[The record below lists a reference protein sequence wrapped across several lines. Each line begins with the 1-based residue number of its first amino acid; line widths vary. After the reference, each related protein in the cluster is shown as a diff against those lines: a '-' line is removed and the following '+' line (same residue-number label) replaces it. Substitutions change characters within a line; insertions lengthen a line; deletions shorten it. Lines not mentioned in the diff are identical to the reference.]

1 MGGKDP
7 NRQPKLSS
15 LRDTPEGWIRLATC
29 TRCGRKATLPI
40 EALIKKNGELAMIEF
55 AMLDLTCRACGNRGA
70 TASMVR
76 LCDPSCPRRT
86 VGGNQL
92 AAE

>member
-7 NRQPKLSS
+7 NRQPRLAS
-15 LRDTPEGWIRLATC
+15 LRNTPDGWLRLATC

-40 EALIKKNGELAMIEF
+40 EALIRKNGELAMVAF
-55 AMLDLTCRACGNRGA
+55 ALLDLACSACGNRGA
-70 TASMVR
+70 TASLVR
-76 LCDPSCPRRT
+76 LCDPGCPRRT
-86 VGGNQL
+86 VGGTRV

>member
-7 NRQPKLSS
+7 NRQPRLAS
-15 LRDTPEGWIRLATC
+15 LRDTPKGWLRLATC
-29 TRCGRKATLPI
+29 TRCGRQGTLPI
-40 EALIKKNGELAMIEF
+40 EALIRKNGELAMVEF
-55 AMLDLTCRACGNRGA
+55 ALLGLACSGCGNRGA

-76 LCDPSCPRRT
+76 LCDPGCPRRT
-86 VGGNQL
+86 AGGTRV